1 MQRSVRGATTIS
13 SDSRNEVLEATA
25 ELLNEIIKQNSVNHA
40 DIVNIVFTAT
50 DDISSEFPAVAAR
63 EIGLT
68 SIPLLDCQQ
77 MSCDNSLALC
87 IRVMLTYNTAKQQ
100 GDINHIYLRK
110 AKKLRPDLLTSV
122 IKIKGY

>member
-13 SDSRNEVLEATA
+13 SDSRDEVLEATA
-25 ELLNEIIKQNSVNHA
+25 ELLNEIIKQNSIYHA
-40 DIVNIVFTAT
+40 DIINIVFTAT
-50 DDISSEFPAVAAR
+50 DDIRSEFPAVAAR

-77 MSCDNSLALC
+77 MKCDNALALC

-100 GDINHIYLRK
+100 GDIKTYIPSRSK
-110 AKKLRPDLLTSV
+110 
-122 IKIKGY
+122 KIKT